1 MRKVFILMAIL
12 VLPLMV
18 TKAQDKPSQTAPII
32 AMADGKLY
40 KVSADDGSATLLAD
54 AKSDESIMPLRVD
67 SISPDGKY
75 LVYVKQGPFGS
86 EAPYTSDLYL
96 VTIAD
101 VTTKLITPKGGIF
114 DVPLKPDEQ
123 LSLDMPTWSYD
134 GQRIYYFRS
143 TYSTKPT
150 GLKKPTLF
158 AYYDVATDKHELV
171 TRIDPQDTI
180 WNMESVKDGITTQ
193 WQVPSGA
200 FSPFMTLFGL
210 DNQIVNQSQVNVP
223 YEHTLRGDD
232 EAYFVQLKDLGQI
245 DFKVGATSGVQD
257 TMDDGYYPAGE
268 SLNNSEN
275 SMHVISVQSDTN
287 IFDIYGADYHKL
299 VTSFTNNTSFVYA
312 LSPDGQQM
320 AYLLFGDEPQA
331 PIRIVDTKGKVR
343 ELKFKAE
350 QILWGAM
357 DFAPFYAPG

>member
-18 TKAQDKPSQTAPII
+18 TKAQNNPAQPAPII

-40 KVSADDGSATLLAD
+40 KVSAVDGSATLLAD
-54 AKSDESIMPLRVD
+54 AKSDESITPLRVG
-67 SISPDGKY
+67 SISPDNKY
-75 LVYVKQGPFGS
+75 LVYVKQGPFTADS
-86 EAPYTSDLYL
+86 SYKSDLYR

-101 VTTKLITPKGGIF
+101 GTTKLITPKGGIF
-114 DVPLKPDEQ
+114 DVPVNPDEQ
-123 LSLDMPTWSYD
+123 LSLDMPTWSSD

-143 TYSTKPT
+143 IYGTKPNAPR
-150 GLKKPTLF
+150 KPILF
-158 AYYDVATDKHELV
+158 AYYDVATGKHELV

-180 WNMESVKDGITTQ
+180 FNMDSVKDGITTQ
-193 WQVPSGA
+193 WQVPSAA
-200 FSPFMTLFGL
+200 FSPFMTLFGP

-245 DFKVGATSGVQD
+245 DFKVGAMSGVQD
-257 TMDDGYYPAGE
+257 TMDDGYYPAAE
-268 SLNNSEN
+268 SLNNSEK

-299 VTSFTNNTSFVYA
+299 ITSITNNTSFVYA

-320 AYLLFGDEPQA
+320 AYLL
-331 PIRIVDTKGKVR
+331 
-343 ELKFKAE
+343 
-350 QILWGAM
+350 
-357 DFAPFYAPG
+357 